1 MYSACAMVRDPSWPH
16 GLSRRFFST
25 EFRQW
30 RALMRSNHDPHLQ
43 THHLT
48 PSSPE
53 NLCPVALMPMLSHFS
68 TVSPASRSS
77 DTGFACRQA
86 YSDDMWCK
94 DRTGSPA
101 IHAYCCSLQA
111 IMRPAPQVFHCILS
125 CYKVVVVSVGQFA
138 YCRSLNALDSLDFMH
153 ILC

>member
-1 MYSACAMVRDPSWPH
+1 
-16 GLSRRFFST
+16 
-25 EFRQW
+25 
-30 RALMRSNHDPHLQ
+30 MRSNHDPHLQ

>member
-1 MYSACAMVRDPSWPH
+1 MAFLQNGLYMEETLYSACAMVRDPSWPH

-53 NLCPVALMPMLSHFS
+53 NLCPVALMPMLSHFRQFRRQAVLL
-68 TVSPASRSS
+68 TPASHA
-77 DTGFACRQA
+77 DKHILTTCGAGTGQA
-86 YSDDMWCK
+86 LLRYMLTAAVYK
-94 DRTGSPA
+94 
-101 IHAYCCSLQA
+101 
-111 IMRPAPQVFHCILS
+111 LS
-125 CYKVVVVSVGQFA
+125 CDLPR
-138 YCRSLNALDSLDFMH
+138 RSFIVFFRVTKSSLF
-153 ILC
+153 LSASSRTAEV